1 MNNHKQTSFTYTSAK
16 SDTFLFE
23 MLPHFAKQLSVTYVI
38 NDDNSITFSCDNP
51 NYLEECYDQLN
62 RNDVLGTF

>member
-1 MNNHKQTSFTYTSAK
+1 MNNHVETSFTYTPTE

-23 MLPHFAKQLSVTYVI
+23 MLSHFAKQLSVTYVI